1 MLWIVIIIL
10 LYILYEWEMYV
21 KLLAMTAIVNK
32 LSFKDSTIL
41 FRFIL
46 VIIIG
51 ILVRFALTS

>member
-21 KLLAMTAIVNK
+21 KLLAMTAIMNK

-51 ILVRFALTS
+51 ILVRFALTP